1 MSKKNFKHS
10 FFPLL
15 LLYLFTFEGPSWYL
29 YGAMHKSTSREGP
42 CHSVA
47 MLNPCRVKGYL
58 TTCVVP
64 QAVDPIDTYASCI
77 TWQTESSFGSQHALK
92 RSAHAKLRFG
102 GKTILDP
109 VSGSV
114 WSFLDLLQSIVI
126 NVRVSH

>member
-1 MSKKNFKHS
+1 
-10 FFPLL
+10 
-15 LLYLFTFEGPSWYL
+15 
-29 YGAMHKSTSREGP
+29 
-42 CHSVA
+42 
-47 MLNPCRVKGYL
+47 MLTR
-58 TTCVVP
+58 VVP

-92 RSAHAKLRFG
+92 RCAHAKLSFG

-126 NVRVSH
+126 NVHVSHSSPLSRGMNEDLFSSYGEEVTPVLNTHTHTDVRKTNHN